1 MSSEPPSVAFS
12 GESRYLTPLCVF
24 GKADELSQSTITGG
38 YELIANEIDPHNQI
52 VEDKIKAVLKLL
64 TFREQRV
71 LVQFWSPCVVGKHQ
85 LLTTID
91 QPFGLGV
98 NHDERLLSYRRVSQH
113 NLYVVDKDYEE
124 VDLSPLARV
133 FKLGL
138 SEWSS
143 DLNNYL
149 PKDFPQQECAIRCN
163 LHGYLV
169 LPVFDSTTRLCVGM
183 LELLASSK
191 YMSFNYEVQQFETAL
206 KTQKL
211 TCLQVSDDPASN
223 VNESRPNEL
232 EKIFNILK
240 DVCDTHQLPL
250 AQTWALSPFTSVASY
265 EQVLEKSCNSYDS
278 RCLGKVC
285 MSTCALPYYVQN
297 LGLWPFREEC
307 KKQHLDKSRG
317 FVSRALS
324 SGGSCFCE
332 DVTKLGEEVYPLVH
346 YARTSGLTSC
356 FTIHMHGCESNN
368 DYVLEFFL
376 PSHMKES
383 KHLMNLVQMLKQNL
397 EVASGFELGDKSF
410 IEVVGPPMDLS
421 VNIEPDIMDTCSNAP
436 DIART
441 DFVDVPDECSSTNV
455 SFAFSEGGET
465 SSPLKRGRKCKRG
478 SKNMVYVKATYGENS
493 KGFWFSI
500 SSGLWKLKNKVAKR
514 FKLKRQM
521 ICLKYW
527 DEDNDLILFSSN
539 DNLEFAKIASGDN
552 KRINLICE
560 SVRHHVD

>member
-1 MSSEPPSVAFS
+1 MLTTAKIRADGQIKARRIHDLLRDLCLRRAKEEHFSLHIYTYARAPAAALPSHSGFCYPFELGKVLQEGGSMLSETYRTLRIPDMESGPVFMFPSDVTDLINL
-12 GESRYLTPLCVF
+12 RYLAIQAHDGSPQP
-24 GKADELSQSTITGG
+24 SISS
-38 YELIANEIDPHNQI
+38 LINLQTLII
-52 VEDKIKAVLKLL
+52 
-64 TFREQRV
+64 
-71 LVQFWSPCVVGKHQ
+71 SPRNN
-85 LLTTID
+85 I
-91 QPFGLGV
+91 
-98 NHDERLLSYRRVSQH
+98 LLSKTIWDMM
-113 NLYVVDKDYEE
+113 N
-124 VDLSPLARV
+124 
-133 FKLGL
+133 L
-138 SEWSS
+138 SERGRW
-143 DLNNYL
+143 L
-149 PKDFPQQECAIRCN
+149 PQW
-163 LHGYLV
+163 
-169 LPVFDSTTRLCVGM
+169 
-183 LELLASSK
+183 
-191 YMSFNYEVQQFETAL
+191 
-206 KTQKL
+206 
-211 TCLQVSDDPASN
+211 
-223 VNESRPNEL
+223 
-232 EKIFNILK
+232 
-240 DVCDTHQLPL
+240 
-250 AQTWALSPFTSVASY
+250 WALSPFTSVASY

-478 SKNMVYVKATYGENS
+478 SKNMVYVKATYLVKCQTYATYFQKIVDLRNMTCWQQVTRS
-493 KGFWFSI
+493 P
-500 SSGLWKLKNKVAKR
+500 N
-514 FKLKRQM
+514 FKS
-521 ICLKYW
+521 YT
-527 DEDNDLILFSSN
+527 F
-539 DNLEFAKIASGDN
+539 GP
-552 KRINLICE
+552 
-560 SVRHHVD
+560 